1 MKYEVLDVPQP
12 EDCQR
17 CVPCLRLR
25 LMEIGFIQGQKI
37 EVEDKK
43 LGLWMI
49 NILSDNDEIMS
60 RYALR
65 EEELNRI
72 CLKGVS

>member
-1 MKYEVLDVPQP
+1 
-12 EDCQR
+12 
-17 CVPCLRLR
+17 
-25 LMEIGFIQGQKI
+25 MEIGFIQGQKI

-60 RYALR
+60 KYALR